1 MLSVFF
7 SYSHEDE
14 TLRNQ
19 LEQQLSILKR
29 QQVLATWH
37 DRRIT
42 AGEEI
47 DHTINENLDSA
58 DIILLLVS
66 PAFIASDYCYDREM
80 LRAMERHEAGAAIVI
95 PVILRPCDWHGA
107 PFGKLLATPTDG
119 KPVTQWPDRDTAFLN
134 VAKAIR
140 AAAEKLERTEK
151 TISAPP
157 LLEVKSLPEHTASP
171 APRSNNLRIAH
182 QFSERDKDAF
192 KLETF
197 DYIARFFEAS
207 LGELQVQNP
216 GIEGTFRRIDANRF
230 SSAIYR
236 DGRAIARCTVF
247 MGGGH
252 FTSGIAYSANETS
265 DSNSFNEHLSV
276 EADDQML
283 YMKPVGMA
291 LQSNANEQLSQEGAA
306 ELFWSILIE
315 PLQRR

>member
-19 LEQQLSILKR
+19 LEQQLTILKR
-29 QQVLATWH
+29 LKVIDVWH

-47 DHTINENLDSA
+47 DHAISGNLEAA

-66 PAFIASDYCYDREM
+66 PAFLASDYCYDCEM
-80 LRAMERHEAGAAIVI
+80 LRAMGRHEAHEAVVI
-95 PVILRPCDWHGA
+95 PVILRPCEWRETQ
-107 PFGKLLATPTDG
+107 FGKLLATPTDG
-119 KPVTQWPDRDTAFLN
+119 KAVTQWPDRDTALLE

-140 AAAEKLERTEK
+140 AAAGKLKPATQP
-151 TISAPP
+151 TSAQLSAP
-157 LLEVKSLPEHTASP
+157 LEVKSQTSA
-171 APRSNNLRIAH
+171 ATPRSSNLRIA
-182 QFSERDKDAF
+182 QTFTERDKDAF

-207 LGELQVQNP
+207 LGELMARNP
-216 GIEGTFRRIDANRF
+216 GIEGAFRRIDANRF
-230 SSAIYR
+230 SAVIYR

-252 FTSGIAYSANETS
+252 FSSGIAYSASET
-265 DSNSFNEHLSV
+265 DASNSYNENLSV

-283 YMKPVGMA
+283 YLKAMGMGFRG
-291 LQSNANEQLSQEGAA
+291 NASEKLSQEGAA
-306 ELFWSILIE
+306 EYYWAMLIE